1 MITKIN
7 NKKWGRRA
15 MLKVFSYLSPLTS
28 YLFLLPLTSY
38 LFLSCSLDE
47 NPKDQIPEEE
57 AYADAD
63 ALFRNTVATLY
74 NYIGGATDGQ
84 GLQGTCRGI
93 YDLQTFASDE
103 AIIPTRGTDWYDG
116 GIWQELYRHDW
127 TPGHP
132 MLGNAW
138 SYLYKVIT
146 LCNRSLELLESHQH
160 LLKEIDYLDY
170 VGEVRALRAIY
181 YWYLMDLFG
190 RVPIITT
197 THTSLSQLEQA
208 PRSQVFKFV
217 ASELQQACP
226 YLSREYSARPGDHY
240 GRVTYHVA
248 CFVLAKLM
256 LNAEVYLDNNW
267 TDRDRPNGS
276 TMMLSVNDTTMN
288 AWEATVYYCKEL
300 EDSYYEL
307 EPTYTNNF
315 EVHNENSSENIW
327 TIPMDRDLYYNE
339 MQYHF
344 RSWHYRHAAAFGFT
358 GENGACA
365 TKHTL
370 QVFGYDTEEQDKRF
384 LFNYFEGVVTNNNR
398 HLVYDRNGN
407 MLEYKPWEVEL
418 DLSDSPYLET
428 AGARMNKYVVD
439 KNATKDGKLMDN
451 DIVLFRYSDVL
462 LMRAEALLRNG
473 QAEEGQKY
481 FNAVRKRV
489 DAPDRT
495 LTLQNLLNERLMELC
510 WEGWR
515 RQDLIRFG
523 KYESLFMGDQWDAKV
538 DERDGHTTV
547 FPIPGNMID
556 FNPNLTQNPGY

>member
-7 NKKWGRRA
+7 KIRRMVNGA
-15 MLKVFSYLSPLTS
+15 ILFTIHCSLFTVLS
-28 YLFLLPLTSY
+28 
-38 LFLSCSLDE
+38 SCSLDE

-57 AYADAD
+57 AYADAG
-63 ALFRNTVATLY
+63 ALYRNTVATLY

-93 YDLQTFASDE
+93 YDLQTFGSDE
-103 AIIPTRGTDWYDG
+103 AMIPTRGTDWYDG

-160 LLKEIDYLDY
+160 LLDEVQY
-170 VGEVRALRAIY
+170 VEYTAEVRALRAIY

-190 RVPIITT
+190 RIPIITT
-197 THTSLSQLEQA
+197 SKTSLSQLQQM
-208 PRSQVFKFV
+208 PRSQIFKFV
-217 ASELQQACP
+217 CTELQQVCP
-226 YLSREYSARPGDHY
+226 YLHHENSARPGDYY

-267 TDRDRPNGS
+267 TDGDHPDGS
-276 TMMLSVNDTTMN
+276 ALTISVDGKTMN
-288 AWEATVYYCKEL
+288 AWEATIYYCDQLENADYKLEEL
-300 EDSYYEL
+300 
-307 EPTYTNNF
+307 YTSNF
-315 EVHNENSSENIW
+315 EVHNENSNENIW
-327 TIPMDRDLYYNE
+327 VIPMDKDLYYNE
-339 MQYHF
+339 MQYFF
-344 RSWHYRHAAAFGFT
+344 RSWHYRHAAAYGFT

-365 TKHTL
+365 TKRTL
-370 QVFGYDTEEQDKRF
+370 EIFKYGTWSEDPRF
-384 LFNYFEGVVTNNNR
+384 LFNYYADIVFDNDVI
-398 HLVYDRNGN
+398 LVRDRNGEEF
-407 MLEYKPWEVEL
+407 EYKPWEVEL

-439 KNATKDGKLMDN
+439 RNATKNGKLMDN
-451 DIVLFRYSDVL
+451 DIVLFRLADVL
-462 LMRAEALLRNG
+462 LMHAEALLRNG
-473 QAEEGQKY
+473 QAEEGQDY
-481 FNAVRKRV
+481 FNAVRGRV
-489 DAPDRT
+489 DAPEKP
-495 LTLQNLLNERLMELC
+495 LTLQNLLDERLLELC

-523 KYESLFMGDQWDAKV
+523 QYESLFMGDQWDAKV
-538 DERDGHTTV
+538 DERDRHTTV
-547 FPIPGNMID
+547 FPIPGGMIN

>member
-7 NKKWGRRA
+7 KIRRMVNGA
-15 MLKVFSYLSPLTS
+15 ILFTIHCSLFTVLS
-28 YLFLLPLTSY
+28 
-38 LFLSCSLDE
+38 SCSLDE

-57 AYADAD
+57 AYADAG
-63 ALFRNTVATLY
+63 ALYRNTVATLY

-93 YDLQTFASDE
+93 YDLQTFGSDE
-103 AIIPTRGTDWYDG
+103 AMIPTRGTDWYDG

-160 LLKEIDYLDY
+160 LLDEVQY
-170 VGEVRALRAIY
+170 VEYTAEVRALRAIY

-190 RVPIITT
+190 RIPIITT
-197 THTSLSQLEQA
+197 SKTSLSQLQQM
-208 PRSQVFKFV
+208 PRSQIFKFV
-217 ASELQQACP
+217 CTELQQVCP
-226 YLSREYSARPGDHY
+226 YLHHENSARPGDYY

-267 TDRDRPNGS
+267 TDGDHPDGS
-276 TMMLSVNDTTMN
+276 ALTISVNGETMN
-288 AWEATVYYCKEL
+288 AWEATIYYCNQL
-300 EDSYYEL
+300 ENADYEL
-307 EPTYTNNF
+307 EELYSSNF
-315 EVHNENSSENIW
+315 EVHNENSNENIW
-327 TIPMDRDLYYNE
+327 VIPMDKDLYYNE
-339 MQYHF
+339 MQYFF
-344 RSWHYRHAAAFGFT
+344 RSWHYRHAAAYGFT

-365 TKHTL
+365 TKRTL
-370 QVFGYDTEEQDKRF
+370 EIFKYGTWSEDPRF
-384 LFNYFEGVVTNNNR
+384 LLNYYDGIVFDNDRKIVR
-398 HLVYDRNGN
+398 DRNGEVF
-407 MLEYKPWEVEL
+407 EYKPWEVEL

-439 KNATKDGKLMDN
+439 RNATKNGKLMDN
-451 DIVLFRYSDVL
+451 DIVLFRLADVL
-462 LMRAEALLRNG
+462 LMHAEALLRNG
-473 QAEEGQKY
+473 QAEEGQDY
-481 FNAVRKRV
+481 FNAVRGRV
-489 DAPDRT
+489 DAPEKP
-495 LTLQNLLNERLMELC
+495 LTLQNLLDERLLELC

-523 KYESLFMGDQWDAKV
+523 QYESLFMGDQWDAKV
-538 DERDGHTTV
+538 DERDRHTTV
-547 FPIPGNMID
+547 FPIPGGMIN

>member
-7 NKKWGRRA
+7 KIRRMVNGA
-15 MLKVFSYLSPLTS
+15 ILFTIHCSLFSIIS
-28 YLFLLPLTSY
+28 
-38 LFLSCSLDE
+38 SCSLDE

-57 AYADAD
+57 AYADAG
-63 ALFRNTVATLY
+63 ALYRNTVATLY

-93 YDLQTFASDE
+93 YDLQTFGSDE
-103 AIIPTRGTDWYDG
+103 AMIPTRGTDWYDG

-160 LLKEIDYLDY
+160 LLDEVQY
-170 VGEVRALRAIY
+170 VEYTAEVRALRAIY

-190 RVPIITT
+190 RIPIITT
-197 THTSLSQLEQA
+197 SKTSLSQLQQM
-208 PRSQVFKFV
+208 PRSQIFKFV
-217 ASELQQACP
+217 CTELQQVCP
-226 YLSREYSARPGDHY
+226 YLHHENSARPGDYY

-267 TDRDRPNGS
+267 TDGDHPDGS
-276 TMMLSVNDTTMN
+276 ALTISVDGKTMN
-288 AWEATVYYCKEL
+288 AWEATIYYCDQL
-300 EDSYYEL
+300 ENADYEL
-307 EPTYTNNF
+307 EELYTSNF
-315 EVHNENSSENIW
+315 EVHNENSNENIW
-327 TIPMDRDLYYNE
+327 VIPMDKDLYYNE
-339 MQYHF
+339 MQYFF
-344 RSWHYRHAAAFGFT
+344 RSWHYRHAAAYGFT

-365 TKHTL
+365 TKRTL
-370 QVFGYDTEEQDKRF
+370 EIFKYGTWSEDPRF
-384 LFNYFEGVVTNNNR
+384 LLNYYDGIVFDNDRKIVR
-398 HLVYDRNGN
+398 DRNGEVF
-407 MLEYKPWEVEL
+407 EYKPWEVEL

-439 KNATKDGKLMDN
+439 RNATKNGKLMDN
-451 DIVLFRYSDVL
+451 DIVLFRLADVL
-462 LMRAEALLRNG
+462 LMHAEALLRNG
-473 QAEEGQKY
+473 QTEEGQDY
-481 FNAVRKRV
+481 FNAVRGRV
-489 DAPDRT
+489 DAPEKP
-495 LTLQNLLNERLMELC
+495 LTLQNLLDERLLELC

-523 KYESLFMGDQWDAKV
+523 QYESLFMGDQWDAKV
-538 DERDGHTTV
+538 DERDRHTTV
-547 FPIPGNMID
+547 FPIPGGMIN
-556 FNPNLTQNPGY
+556 FNSNLTQNPGY

>member
-7 NKKWGRRA
+7 KIRRMVNGA
-15 MLKVFSYLSPLTS
+15 I
-28 YLFLLPLTSY
+28 LFTIHCS
-38 LFLSCSLDE
+38 LFTVISSCSLDE

-57 AYADAD
+57 AYVDAG
-63 ALFRNTVATLY
+63 ALYRNTVATLY

-93 YDLQTFASDE
+93 YDLQTFGSDE
-103 AIIPTRGTDWYDG
+103 AMIPTRGTDWYDG

-160 LLKEIDYLDY
+160 LLDEVQY
-170 VGEVRALRAIY
+170 VEYTAEVRALRAIY

-190 RVPIITT
+190 RIPIITT
-197 THTSLSQLEQA
+197 SKTSLSQLQQM
-208 PRSQVFKFV
+208 PRSQIFKFV
-217 ASELQQACP
+217 CTELQQVCP
-226 YLSREYSARPGDHY
+226 YLHHENSARPGDYY

-267 TDRDRPNGS
+267 TDGDHPDGS
-276 TMMLSVNDTTMN
+276 ALTISVDGKTMN
-288 AWEATVYYCKEL
+288 AWEATIYYCDQL
-300 EDSYYEL
+300 ENADYEL
-307 EPTYTNNF
+307 EELYSSNF
-315 EVHNENSSENIW
+315 EVHNENSNENIW
-327 TIPMDRDLYYNE
+327 VIPMDKDLYYNE
-339 MQYHF
+339 MQYFF
-344 RSWHYRHAAAFGFT
+344 RSWHYRHAAAYGFT

-365 TKHTL
+365 TKRTL
-370 QVFGYDTEEQDKRF
+370 EIFKYGTWSEDPRF
-384 LFNYFEGVVTNNNR
+384 LLNYYDGIVFDNDRKIVR
-398 HLVYDRNGN
+398 DRNGEVF
-407 MLEYKPWEVEL
+407 EYKPWEVEL

-439 KNATKDGKLMDN
+439 RNATKNGKLMDN
-451 DIVLFRYSDVL
+451 DIVLFRLADVL
-462 LMRAEALLRNG
+462 LMHAEALLRNG
-473 QAEEGQKY
+473 QAEEGQDY
-481 FNAVRKRV
+481 FNAVRGRV
-489 DAPDRT
+489 DAPEKP
-495 LTLQNLLNERLMELC
+495 LTLQNLLDERLLELC

-523 KYESLFMGDQWDAKV
+523 QYESIFMGDQWDAKV

-547 FPIPGNMID
+547 FPIPGGMIN

>member
-428 AGARMNKYVVD
+428 AGARMNKYTVD

-451 DIVLFRYSDVL
+451 DIVLFRYADVL

>member
-7 NKKWGRRA
+7 KIRRMVNGA
-15 MLKVFSYLSPLTS
+15 ILFTIHCSLFTVLS
-28 YLFLLPLTSY
+28 
-38 LFLSCSLDE
+38 SCSLDE

-57 AYADAD
+57 AYADAG
-63 ALFRNTVATLY
+63 ALYRNTVATLY

-93 YDLQTFASDE
+93 YDLQTFGSDE
-103 AIIPTRGTDWYDG
+103 AMIPTRGTDWYDG

-160 LLKEIDYLDY
+160 LLDEVQY
-170 VGEVRALRAIY
+170 VEYTAEVRALRAIY

-190 RVPIITT
+190 RIPIITT
-197 THTSLSQLEQA
+197 SKTSLSQLEQM
-208 PRSQVFKFV
+208 PRSQIFKFV
-217 ASELQQACP
+217 CTELQQVCP
-226 YLSREYSARPGDHY
+226 NLHHENSARPGDYY

-267 TDRDRPNGS
+267 TDGDHPDGS
-276 TMMLSVNDTTMN
+276 ALTISVDGKTMN
-288 AWEATVYYCKEL
+288 AWEATIYYCDQL
-300 EDSYYEL
+300 ENADYEL
-307 EPTYTNNF
+307 EELYTSNF
-315 EVHNENSSENIW
+315 EVHNENSNENIW
-327 TIPMDRDLYYNE
+327 VIPMDKDLYYNE
-339 MQYHF
+339 MQYFF
-344 RSWHYRHAAAFGFT
+344 RSWHYRHAAAYGFT

-365 TKHTL
+365 TKRTL
-370 QVFGYDTEEQDKRF
+370 EIFKYGTWSEDPRF
-384 LFNYFEGVVTNNNR
+384 LLNYYDGIVFDNDRKIVR
-398 HLVYDRNGN
+398 DRNGEVF
-407 MLEYKPWEVEL
+407 EYKPWEVEL

-439 KNATKDGKLMDN
+439 RNATKNGKLMDN
-451 DIVLFRYSDVL
+451 DIVLFRLADVL
-462 LMRAEALLRNG
+462 LMHAEALLRNG
-473 QAEEGQKY
+473 QAEEGQDY
-481 FNAVRKRV
+481 FNAVRGRV
-489 DAPDRT
+489 DAPEKP
-495 LTLQNLLNERLMELC
+495 LTLQNLLDERLLELC

-523 KYESLFMGDQWDAKV
+523 QYESLFMGDQWDAKV
-538 DERDGHTTV
+538 DESDGHTTV
-547 FPIPGNMID
+547 FPIPGGMID

>member
-7 NKKWGRRA
+7 KIRRVVNGA
-15 MLKVFSYLSPLTS
+15 I
-28 YLFLLPLTSY
+28 LFTIHCS
-38 LFLSCSLDE
+38 LFTIISSCSLDE

-57 AYADAD
+57 AYADAG
-63 ALFRNTVATLY
+63 ALYRNTVATLY

-93 YDLQTFASDE
+93 YDLQTFGSDE
-103 AIIPTRGTDWYDG
+103 AMIPTRGTDWYDG

-160 LLKEIDYLDY
+160 LLDEVQY
-170 VGEVRALRAIY
+170 VEYTAEVRALRAIY

-190 RVPIITT
+190 RIPIITT
-197 THTSLSQLEQA
+197 SKTSLSQLEQM
-208 PRSQVFKFV
+208 PRSQIFKFV
-217 ASELQQACP
+217 CTELQQVCP
-226 YLSREYSARPGDHY
+226 NLHYENSARPGDYY

-267 TDRDRPNGS
+267 TDGDHPDGS
-276 TMMLSVNDTTMN
+276 ALTISVNGETMN
-288 AWEATVYYCKEL
+288 AWEATIYYCNQL
-300 EDSYYEL
+300 ENADYEL
-307 EPTYTNNF
+307 EELYSSNF
-315 EVHNENSSENIW
+315 EVHNENSNENIW
-327 TIPMDRDLYYNE
+327 VIPMDKDLYYNE
-339 MQYHF
+339 MQYFF
-344 RSWHYRHAAAFGFT
+344 RSWHYRHAAAYGFT

-365 TKHTL
+365 TKRTL
-370 QVFGYDTEEQDKRF
+370 EIFKYGTWSEDPRF
-384 LFNYFEGVVTNNNR
+384 LLNYYDGIVFDNDRKIVR
-398 HLVYDRNGN
+398 DRNGEVF
-407 MLEYKPWEVEL
+407 EYKPWEVEL

-439 KNATKDGKLMDN
+439 RNATKNGKLMDN
-451 DIVLFRYSDVL
+451 DIVLFRLADVL
-462 LMRAEALLRNG
+462 LMHAEALLRNG
-473 QAEEGQKY
+473 QAEEGQDY
-481 FNAVRKRV
+481 FNAVRGRV
-489 DAPDRT
+489 DAPEKP
-495 LTLQNLLNERLMELC
+495 LTLQNLLDERLLELC

-523 KYESLFMGDQWDAKV
+523 QYESIFMGDQWDAKV

-547 FPIPGNMID
+547 FPIPGGMIN

>member
-7 NKKWGRRA
+7 KIRRMVNGA
-15 MLKVFSYLSPLTS
+15 ILFTIHCSLFTVLS
-28 YLFLLPLTSY
+28 
-38 LFLSCSLDE
+38 SCSLDE

-57 AYADAD
+57 AYADAG
-63 ALFRNTVATLY
+63 ALYRNTVATLY

-93 YDLQTFASDE
+93 YDLQTFGSDE
-103 AIIPTRGTDWYDG
+103 AMIPTRGTDWYDG

-160 LLKEIDYLDY
+160 LLDEVQY
-170 VGEVRALRAIY
+170 VEYTAEVRALRAIY

-190 RVPIITT
+190 RIPIITT
-197 THTSLSQLEQA
+197 SKTSLSQLQQM
-208 PRSQVFKFV
+208 PRSQIFKFV
-217 ASELQQACP
+217 CTELQQVCP
-226 YLSREYSARPGDHY
+226 NLHHENSARPGDYY

-267 TDRDRPNGS
+267 TDGDHPDGS
-276 TMMLSVNDTTMN
+276 ALTISVDGKTMN
-288 AWEATVYYCKEL
+288 AWEATIYYCDQL
-300 EDSYYEL
+300 ENADYEL
-307 EPTYTNNF
+307 EELYTSNF
-315 EVHNENSSENIW
+315 EVHNENSNENIW
-327 TIPMDRDLYYNE
+327 VIPMDKDLYYNE
-339 MQYHF
+339 MQYFF
-344 RSWHYRHAAAFGFT
+344 RSWHYRHAAAYGFT

-365 TKHTL
+365 TKRTL
-370 QVFGYDTEEQDKRF
+370 EIFKYGTWSEDPRF
-384 LFNYFEGVVTNNNR
+384 LLNYYDGIVFDNDRKIVR
-398 HLVYDRNGN
+398 DRNGEVF
-407 MLEYKPWEVEL
+407 EYKPWEVEL

-439 KNATKDGKLMDN
+439 RNATKNGKLMDN
-451 DIVLFRYSDVL
+451 DIVLFRLADVL
-462 LMRAEALLRNG
+462 LMHAEALLRNG
-473 QAEEGQKY
+473 QAEEGQDY
-481 FNAVRKRV
+481 FNAVRGRV
-489 DAPDRT
+489 DAPEKP
-495 LTLQNLLNERLMELC
+495 LTLQNLLDERLLELC

-523 KYESLFMGDQWDAKV
+523 QYESIFMGDQWDAKV

-547 FPIPGNMID
+547 FPIPGGMIN

>member
-7 NKKWGRRA
+7 KIRRMVNGA
-15 MLKVFSYLSPLTS
+15 ILFTIHCSLFTVLS
-28 YLFLLPLTSY
+28 
-38 LFLSCSLDE
+38 SCSLDE

-57 AYADAD
+57 AYADAG
-63 ALFRNTVATLY
+63 ALYRNTVATLY

-93 YDLQTFASDE
+93 YDLQTFGSDE
-103 AIIPTRGTDWYDG
+103 AMIPTRGTDWYDG

-160 LLKEIDYLDY
+160 LLDEVQY
-170 VGEVRALRAIY
+170 VEYTAEVRALRAIY

-190 RVPIITT
+190 RIPIITT
-197 THTSLSQLEQA
+197 SKTSLSQLQQM
-208 PRSQVFKFV
+208 PRSQIFKFV
-217 ASELQQACP
+217 CTELQQVCP
-226 YLSREYSARPGDHY
+226 NLHHENSARPGDYY

-267 TDRDRPNGS
+267 TDGDHPDGS
-276 TMMLSVNDTTMN
+276 ALTISVDGETMN
-288 AWEATVYYCKEL
+288 AWEATIYYCNQL
-300 EDSYYEL
+300 ENADYEL
-307 EPTYTNNF
+307 EELYSSNF
-315 EVHNENSSENIW
+315 EVHNENSNENIW
-327 TIPMDRDLYYNE
+327 VIPMDKDLYYNE
-339 MQYHF
+339 MQYFF
-344 RSWHYRHAAAFGFT
+344 RSWHYRHAAAYGFT

-365 TKHTL
+365 TKRTL
-370 QVFGYDTEEQDKRF
+370 EIFKYGTWSEDPRF
-384 LFNYFEGVVTNNNR
+384 LLNYYDGIVFDNDRKIVR
-398 HLVYDRNGN
+398 DRNGEVF
-407 MLEYKPWEVEL
+407 EYKPWEVEL

-439 KNATKDGKLMDN
+439 RNATKNGKLMDN
-451 DIVLFRYSDVL
+451 DIVLFRLADVL
-462 LMRAEALLRNG
+462 LMHAEALLRNG
-473 QAEEGQKY
+473 QAEEGQDY
-481 FNAVRKRV
+481 FNAVRGRV
-489 DAPDRT
+489 DAPEKP
-495 LTLQNLLNERLMELC
+495 LTLQNLLDERLLELC

-523 KYESLFMGDQWDAKV
+523 QYESLFMGDQWDAKV

-547 FPIPGNMID
+547 FPIPGGMIN

>member
-7 NKKWGRRA
+7 KIRRMVNGA
-15 MLKVFSYLSPLTS
+15 ILCTIHCSLFTVLS
-28 YLFLLPLTSY
+28 
-38 LFLSCSLDE
+38 SCSLDE

-57 AYADAD
+57 AYADAG
-63 ALFRNTVATLY
+63 ALYRNTVATLY

-93 YDLQTFASDE
+93 YDLQTFGSDE
-103 AIIPTRGTDWYDG
+103 AMIPTRGTDWYDG

-160 LLKEIDYLDY
+160 LLDEVQY
-170 VGEVRALRAIY
+170 VEYTAEVRALRAIY

-190 RVPIITT
+190 RIPIITT
-197 THTSLSQLEQA
+197 SKTSLSQLEQM
-208 PRSQVFKFV
+208 PRSQIFKFV
-217 ASELQQACP
+217 CTELQQVCP
-226 YLSREYSARPGDHY
+226 NLHHENSARPGDYY

-267 TDRDRPNGS
+267 TDGDHPDGS
-276 TMMLSVNDTTMN
+276 ALTISVDGKTMN
-288 AWEATVYYCKEL
+288 AWEATIYYCDQL
-300 EDSYYEL
+300 ENADYEL
-307 EPTYTNNF
+307 EELYTSNF
-315 EVHNENSSENIW
+315 EVHNENSNENIW
-327 TIPMDRDLYYNE
+327 VIPMDKDLYYNE
-339 MQYHF
+339 MQYFF
-344 RSWHYRHAAAFGFT
+344 RSWHYRHAAAYGFT

-365 TKHTL
+365 TKRTL
-370 QVFGYDTEEQDKRF
+370 EIFKYGTWSEDPRF
-384 LFNYFEGVVTNNNR
+384 LLNYYDGIVFDNDRKIVR
-398 HLVYDRNGN
+398 DRNGEVF
-407 MLEYKPWEVEL
+407 EYKPWEVEL

-439 KNATKDGKLMDN
+439 RNATKNGKLMDN
-451 DIVLFRYSDVL
+451 DIVLFRLADVL
-462 LMRAEALLRNG
+462 LMHAEALLRNG
-473 QAEEGQKY
+473 QAEEGQDY
-481 FNAVRKRV
+481 FNAVRGRV
-489 DAPDRT
+489 DAPEKP
-495 LTLQNLLNERLMELC
+495 LTLQNLLDERLLELC

-523 KYESLFMGDQWDAKV
+523 QYESLFMGDQWDAKV
-538 DERDGHTTV
+538 DERDRHTTV
-547 FPIPGNMID
+547 FPIPGGMIN

>member
-7 NKKWGRRA
+7 KIRRLVNGA
-15 MLKVFSYLSPLTS
+15 ILFTIHCSLFTVLS
-28 YLFLLPLTSY
+28 
-38 LFLSCSLDE
+38 SCSLDE

-57 AYADAD
+57 AYADAG
-63 ALFRNTVATLY
+63 ALYRNTVATLY

-93 YDLQTFASDE
+93 YDLQTFGSDE
-103 AIIPTRGTDWYDG
+103 AMIPTRGTDWYDG

-160 LLKEIDYLDY
+160 LLDEVQY
-170 VGEVRALRAIY
+170 VEYTAEVRALRAIY

-190 RVPIITT
+190 RIPIITT
-197 THTSLSQLEQA
+197 SKTSLSQLEQM
-208 PRSQVFKFV
+208 PRSQIFKFV
-217 ASELQQACP
+217 CTELQQVCP
-226 YLSREYSARPGDHY
+226 NLHHENSARPGDYY

-267 TDRDRPNGS
+267 TDGDHPDGS
-276 TMMLSVNDTTMN
+276 ALTISVNGETMN
-288 AWEATVYYCKEL
+288 AWEATIYYCNQL
-300 EDSYYEL
+300 ENADYEL
-307 EPTYTNNF
+307 EELYSSNF
-315 EVHNENSSENIW
+315 EVHNENSNENIW
-327 TIPMDRDLYYNE
+327 VIPMDKDLYYNE
-339 MQYHF
+339 MQYFF
-344 RSWHYRHAAAFGFT
+344 RSWHYRHAAAYGFT

-365 TKHTL
+365 TKRILEIFKYGTWSE
-370 QVFGYDTEEQDKRF
+370 DPRF
-384 LFNYFEGVVTNNNR
+384 LLNYYDGIVFDNDRKIVR
-398 HLVYDRNGN
+398 DRNGEVF
-407 MLEYKPWEVEL
+407 EYKPWEVEL

-439 KNATKDGKLMDN
+439 RNATKNGKLMDN
-451 DIVLFRYSDVL
+451 DIVLFRLADVL
-462 LMRAEALLRNG
+462 LMHAEALLRNG
-473 QAEEGQKY
+473 QAEEGQDY
-481 FNAVRKRV
+481 FNAVRGRV
-489 DAPDRT
+489 DAPEKP
-495 LTLQNLLNERLMELC
+495 LTLQNLLDERLLELC

-523 KYESLFMGDQWDAKV
+523 QYESLFMGDQWDAKV

-547 FPIPGNMID
+547 FPIPGGMIN

>member
-7 NKKWGRRA
+7 KIRRMVNGA
-15 MLKVFSYLSPLTS
+15 ILFTIHCSLFTVLS
-28 YLFLLPLTSY
+28 
-38 LFLSCSLDE
+38 SCSLDE

-57 AYADAD
+57 AYADAG
-63 ALFRNTVATLY
+63 ALYRNTVATLY

-93 YDLQTFASDE
+93 YDLQTFGSDE
-103 AIIPTRGTDWYDG
+103 AMIPTRGTDWYDG

-160 LLKEIDYLDY
+160 LLDEVQY
-170 VGEVRALRAIY
+170 VEYTAEVRALRAIY
-181 YWYLMDLFG
+181 YWYLIDLFG
-190 RVPIITT
+190 RIPIITT
-197 THTSLSQLEQA
+197 SKTSLSQLEQM
-208 PRSQVFKFV
+208 PRSQIFKFV
-217 ASELQQACP
+217 CTELQQVCP
-226 YLSREYSARPGDHY
+226 YLHHENSARPGDYY

-267 TDRDRPNGS
+267 TDGDHPDGS
-276 TMMLSVNDTTMN
+276 ALTISVDGKTMN
-288 AWEATVYYCKEL
+288 AWEATIYYCDQL
-300 EDSYYEL
+300 ENADYEL
-307 EPTYTNNF
+307 EELYTSNF
-315 EVHNENSSENIW
+315 EVHNENSNENIW
-327 TIPMDRDLYYNE
+327 VIPMDKDLYYNE
-339 MQYHF
+339 MQYFF
-344 RSWHYRHAAAFGFT
+344 RSWHYRHAAAYGFT

-365 TKHTL
+365 TKRTL
-370 QVFGYDTEEQDKRF
+370 EIFKYGTWSEDPRF
-384 LFNYFEGVVTNNNR
+384 LLNYYDGIVFDNDRKIVR
-398 HLVYDRNGN
+398 DRNGEVF
-407 MLEYKPWEVEL
+407 EYKPWEVEL

-439 KNATKDGKLMDN
+439 RNATKNGKLMDN
-451 DIVLFRYSDVL
+451 DIVLFRLADVL
-462 LMRAEALLRNG
+462 LMHAEALLRNG
-473 QAEEGQKY
+473 QAEEGQDY
-481 FNAVRKRV
+481 FNAVRGRV
-489 DAPDRT
+489 DAPEKP
-495 LTLQNLLNERLMELC
+495 LTLQNLLDERLLELC

-523 KYESLFMGDQWDAKV
+523 QYESIFMGDQWDAKV

-547 FPIPGNMID
+547 FPIPGGMIN

>member
-7 NKKWGRRA
+7 KIRRVVNGA
-15 MLKVFSYLSPLTS
+15 I
-28 YLFLLPLTSY
+28 LFTIHCS
-38 LFLSCSLDE
+38 LFTIISSCSLDE

-57 AYADAD
+57 AYADAG
-63 ALFRNTVATLY
+63 ALYRNTVATLY

-93 YDLQTFASDE
+93 YDLQTFGSDE
-103 AIIPTRGTDWYDG
+103 AMIPTRGTDWYDG

-160 LLKEIDYLDY
+160 LLDEVQY
-170 VGEVRALRAIY
+170 VEYTAEVRALRAIY

-190 RVPIITT
+190 RIPIITT
-197 THTSLSQLEQA
+197 SKTSLSQLQQM
-208 PRSQVFKFV
+208 PRSQIFKFV
-217 ASELQQACP
+217 CTELQQVCP
-226 YLSREYSARPGDHY
+226 NLHHENSARPGDYY

-267 TDRDRPNGS
+267 TDGDHPDGS
-276 TMMLSVNDTTMN
+276 ALTISVDGKTMN
-288 AWEATVYYCKEL
+288 AWEATIYYCNQL
-300 EDSYYEL
+300 ENADYEL
-307 EPTYTNNF
+307 EELYSSNF
-315 EVHNENSSENIW
+315 EVHNENSNENIW
-327 TIPMDRDLYYNE
+327 VIPMDKDLYYNE
-339 MQYHF
+339 MQYFF
-344 RSWHYRHAAAFGFT
+344 RSWHYRHAAAYGFT

-365 TKHTL
+365 TKRTL
-370 QVFGYDTEEQDKRF
+370 EIFKYGTWSEDPRF
-384 LFNYFEGVVTNNNR
+384 LLNYYDGIVFDNDRKIVR
-398 HLVYDRNGN
+398 DRNGEVF
-407 MLEYKPWEVEL
+407 EYKPWEVEL

-439 KNATKDGKLMDN
+439 RNATKNGKLMDN
-451 DIVLFRYSDVL
+451 DIVLFRLADVL
-462 LMRAEALLRNG
+462 LMHAEALLRNG
-473 QAEEGQKY
+473 QAEEGQDY
-481 FNAVRKRV
+481 FNAVRGRV
-489 DAPDRT
+489 DAPEKP
-495 LTLQNLLNERLMELC
+495 LTLQNLLDERLLELC

-523 KYESLFMGDQWDAKV
+523 QYESLFKGDQWDAKV

-547 FPIPGNMID
+547 FPIPGGMIN